1 MKVGL
6 TGGIGAGKST
16 VADLFSQKGA
26 VVIRSDELARQVI
39 EPQTPGFQ
47 QVIDRFGKDFI
58 NSEGYI
64 DRAKLAQTVFQDD
77 AALKDLENIV
87 HPLVRSRTNQII
99 DQHTSETIIVN
110 EIPLLL
116 EKKME
121 SLFDFLVI
129 VISSEKNRLERLA
142 QRGLTT
148 EQATARM
155 SKQVSDDERKA
166 AADFL
171 IVNDGNLDQLEVD
184 VEKIWQTLQERSFK
198 S

>member
-16 VADLFSQKGA
+16 VADLFSKRGA

-39 EPQTPGFQ
+39 EPQTPGFK
-47 QVIDRFGKDFI
+47 QVTSRFGNEIVND
-58 NSEGYI
+58 EGSI
-64 DRAKLAQTVFQDD
+64 DRAKLAQVVFNDD
-77 AALKDLENIV
+77 VALKDLENII
-87 HPLVRSRTNQII
+87 HPLVRERTNQLMSE
-99 DQHTSETIIVN
+99 QTSETIIVN

-129 VISSEKNRLERLA
+129 VISSEKNRLERLS
-142 QRGLTT
+142 QKGVLE
-148 EQATARM
+148 EQAKARM
-155 SKQVSDDERKA
+155 AKQVNDQDRKA

-171 IVNDGNLDQLEVD
+171 IVNDGNLDQLEAD
-184 VEKIWQTLQERSFK
+184 VQKIWQTLQERNFK

>member
-47 QVIDRFGKDFI
+47 QVIDRFGKEFV

-64 DRAKLAQTVFQDD
+64 DRAKLAQIVFQDD

-87 HPLVRSRTNQII
+87 HPLVRSKTNQIM

-129 VISSEKNRLERLA
+129 VISSEKNRLERLS

>member
-47 QVIDRFGKDFI
+47 QVIDRFGKEFV

-64 DRAKLAQTVFQDD
+64 DRAKLAQIVFHDD
-77 AALKDLENIV
+77 AALKDLENII
-87 HPLVRSRTNQII
+87 HPLVRSKTNQII

-116 EKKME
+116 EKNME

-148 EQATARM
+148 EQASARM
-155 SKQVSDDERKA
+155 AKQVSDDERKA

-171 IVNDGNLDQLEVD
+171 IVNDGNLDQLDAD

>member
-16 VADLFSQKGA
+16 VADLFSKRGA

-39 EPQTPGFQ
+39 EPETSGYE
-47 QVIDRFGKDFI
+47 QVISRFGKEI
-58 NSEGYI
+58 VNAKGSI
-64 DRAKLAQTVFQDD
+64 DRAKLAQLVFNDD
-77 AALKDLENIV
+77 VALKDLENII
-87 HPLVRSRTNQII
+87 HPLVRERTNKLMSAQ
-99 DQHTSETIIVN
+99 TPETIIVN

-129 VISSEKNRLERLA
+129 VISTEKNRLERLS
-142 QRGLTT
+142 QKGLT
-148 EQATARM
+148 EDQAKARIA
-155 SKQVSDDERKA
+155 KQVNDDTRKA

-171 IVNDGNLDQLEVD
+171 IVNDGNLDQLDTD
-184 VEKIWQTLQERSFK
+184 VQKIWQTLQERNFK

>member
-47 QVIDRFGKDFI
+47 QVIDRFGKEFV

-64 DRAKLAQTVFQDD
+64 DRAKLAQIVFQDD
-77 AALKDLENIV
+77 AALKDLENII
-87 HPLVRSRTNQII
+87 HPLVRSKTNQII

-142 QRGLTT
+142 QRGLAA

-155 SKQVSDDERKA
+155 AKQVSDEERKA

-171 IVNDGNLDQLEVD
+171 IVNDGNLDQLEAD

>member
-47 QVIDRFGKDFI
+47 QVIDRFGKDFV

-64 DRAKLAQTVFQDD
+64 DRAKLAQIVFQDD
-77 AALKDLENIV
+77 AALKDLENII
-87 HPLVRSRTNQII
+87 HPLVRNKTNQII
-99 DQHTSETIIVN
+99 EQHTSETIIVN

-142 QRGLTT
+142 QRGLAA

-155 SKQVSDDERKA
+155 AKQVSDEERKA

-171 IVNDGNLDQLEVD
+171 IVNDGNLDQLEAD

>member
-47 QVIDRFGKDFI
+47 QVIDRFGKDFV

-64 DRAKLAQTVFQDD
+64 DRAKLAQIVFQDD
-77 AALKDLENIV
+77 AALKDLENII
-87 HPLVRSRTNQII
+87 HPLVRSKTNQII

-142 QRGLTT
+142 HRGLTA

-155 SKQVSDDERKA
+155 AKQVSDEQRKA

-171 IVNDGNLDQLEVD
+171 IVNDGNLDQLEAD

>member
-16 VADLFSQKGA
+16 VADLFSKRGA

-39 EPQTPGFQ
+39 EPQTPGFK
-47 QVIDRFGKDFI
+47 QVTSRFGNEIVND
-58 NSEGYI
+58 EGNI
-64 DRAKLAQTVFQDD
+64 DRAKLAQVVFNDD
-77 AALKDLENIV
+77 VALKDLENIV
-87 HPLVRSRTNQII
+87 HPLVRERTNQLMSE
-99 DQHTSETIIVN
+99 QTSETIIVN

-129 VISSEKNRLERLA
+129 VISSEKNRLERLS
-142 QRGLTT
+142 QKGVS
-148 EQATARM
+148 EDQAKARM
-155 SKQVSDDERKA
+155 AKQVNDQDRKA

-171 IVNDGNLDQLEVD
+171 IVNDGNLDQLEAD
-184 VEKIWQTLQERSFK
+184 VQKIWQTLQERNFK

>member
-39 EPQTPGFQ
+39 EPQTPGFE
-47 QVIDRFGKDFI
+47 QVVARFGKEFV

-64 DRAKLAQTVFQDD
+64 DRAKLAQVVFHDD
-77 AALKDLENIV
+77 AALKDLENII
-87 HPLVRSRTNQII
+87 HPLVRNKTNQII
-99 DQHTSETIIVN
+99 EQQTAETIIVN

-129 VISSEKNRLERLA
+129 VISSEKNRLERLT
-142 QRGLTT
+142 QRGLKKD
-148 EQATARM
+148 QVIARM
-155 SKQVSDDERKA
+155 TKQVSDEDRKA

-171 IVNDGNLDQLEVD
+171 IVNDGNLDQLEAD

-198 S
+198 P

>member
-47 QVIDRFGKDFI
+47 QVIDRFGKDLV

-64 DRAKLAQTVFQDD
+64 DRAKLAQIVFQDD
-77 AALKDLENIV
+77 AALKDLENII
-87 HPLVRSRTNQII
+87 HPLVRSKTNEII

-171 IVNDGNLDQLEVD
+171 IVNDGNLDQLEAD

>member
-47 QVIDRFGKDFI
+47 QVIDRFGKEFV

-64 DRAKLAQTVFQDD
+64 DRAKLAQIVFQDD

-87 HPLVRSRTNQII
+87 HPLVRSKTNQII

-116 EKKME
+116 EKRME

-129 VISSEKNRLERLA
+129 VISSEKNRLERLS

-171 IVNDGNLDQLEVD
+171 IVNDGNLDQLEAD

>member
-16 VADLFSQKGA
+16 VADLFSQNGA

-47 QVIDRFGKDFI
+47 QVIDRFGKDFV

-64 DRAKLAQTVFQDD
+64 DRAKLAQIVFQDD

-87 HPLVRSRTNQII
+87 HPLVRSKTNQII

-142 QRGLTT
+142 QRGLTA

-155 SKQVSDDERKA
+155 VKQVSDDERKA

-171 IVNDGNLDQLEVD
+171 IVNDGNLDQLEAD
-184 VEKIWQTLQERSFK
+184 VEKIWQTLQERNFK

>member
-16 VADLFSQKGA
+16 VADLFSKRGA

-39 EPQTPGFQ
+39 EPQTPGFK
-47 QVIDRFGKDFI
+47 QVTSRFGNEI
-58 NSEGYI
+58 VNEEGKI
-64 DRAKLAQTVFQDD
+64 DRAKLAQVVFNDD
-77 AALKDLENIV
+77 VALKDLENII
-87 HPLVRSRTNQII
+87 HPLVRERTNQLMSE
-99 DQHTSETIIVN
+99 QTSETIIVN

-129 VISSEKNRLERLA
+129 VISSEKNRLERLS
-142 QRGLTT
+142 QKGVLE
-148 EQATARM
+148 EQAKARM
-155 SKQVSDDERKA
+155 AKQVNDQDRKA

-171 IVNDGNLDQLEVD
+171 IVNDGNLDQLEAD
-184 VEKIWQTLQERSFK
+184 VQKIWQTLQERNFK

>member
-47 QVIDRFGKDFI
+47 QVIDRFGKDFV

-64 DRAKLAQTVFQDD
+64 DRAKLAQIVFQDD

-87 HPLVRSRTNQII
+87 HPLVRSKTNQII

-129 VISSEKNRLERLA
+129 VISSEKNRLERLS
-142 QRGLTT
+142 QRGLTA

-171 IVNDGNLDQLEVD
+171 IVNDGNLDQLEAD

>member
-16 VADLFSQKGA
+16 VADLFSKRGA

-39 EPQTPGFQ
+39 EPETPGQ
-47 QVIDRFGKDFI
+47 KQVISRFGVEILNDKG
-58 NSEGYI
+58 SI
-64 DRAKLAQTVFQDD
+64 DRAKLAQIVFKDD
-77 AALKDLENIV
+77 VALKDLENIV
-87 HPLVRSRTNQII
+87 HPLVRERTNQLMSE
-99 DQHTSETIIVN
+99 QTSETIIIN

-116 EKKME
+116 EKNME

-129 VISSEKNRLERLA
+129 VISSEKNRLERLL
-142 QRGLTT
+142 QRGVS
-148 EQATARM
+148 EDQAKARM
-155 SKQVSDDERKA
+155 AKQVDDQARKA

-171 IVNDGNLDQLEVD
+171 IVNDGNLDQLDAD
-184 VEKIWQTLQERSFK
+184 VQKIWQTLQERNFK

>member
-47 QVIDRFGKDFI
+47 QVIDRFGKEFV

-64 DRAKLAQTVFQDD
+64 DRAKLAQIVFQDD
-77 AALKDLENIV
+77 AALKDLENII
-87 HPLVRSRTNQII
+87 HPLVRSKTNQIM

-171 IVNDGNLDQLEVD
+171 IVNDGNLDQLEAD

>member
-47 QVIDRFGKDFI
+47 QVIDRFGKDLL
-58 NSEGYI
+58 NAEGYI
-64 DRAKLAQTVFQDD
+64 DRAKLAQIVFKDD
-77 AALKDLENIV
+77 AALKDLENII
-87 HPLVRSRTNQII
+87 HPLVRSKTNQII

-142 QRGLTT
+142 HRGLTA

-155 SKQVSDDERKA
+155 AKQVSDEQRKA

-171 IVNDGNLDQLEVD
+171 IVNDGNLDQLEAD
-184 VEKIWQTLQERSFK
+184 VEKIWQTLQERNFK

>member
-39 EPQTPGFQ
+39 EPQTPVFQ
-47 QVIDRFGKDFI
+47 QVIDRFGKDI
-58 NSEGYI
+58 VNSEGYI
-64 DRAKLAQTVFQDD
+64 DRAKLAQIVFQDD

-87 HPLVRSRTNQII
+87 HPLVRSKTNELVN
-99 DQHTSETIIVN
+99 QHTAETIIVN

-155 SKQVSDDERKA
+155 AKQVSDDERRA

-171 IVNDGNLDQLEVD
+171 IVNDGNLDQLEAD

>member
-64 DRAKLAQTVFQDD
+64 DRAKLAQIVFQDD

-87 HPLVRSRTNQII
+87 HPLVRSKTNQII

-129 VISSEKNRLERLA
+129 VISSEKNRLERLS

-171 IVNDGNLDQLEVD
+171 IVNDGNLDQLEAD

>member
-39 EPQTPGFQ
+39 EPQTPGFK
-47 QVIDRFGKDFI
+47 QVTSRFGNEII
-58 NSEGYI
+58 NDEGNI
-64 DRAKLAQTVFQDD
+64 DRAKLAQVVFNDD
-77 AALKDLENIV
+77 GALKDLENII
-87 HPLVRSRTNQII
+87 HPLVRERTNQLMSE
-99 DQHTSETIIVN
+99 QTSETIIVN

-129 VISSEKNRLERLA
+129 VISSEKNRLERLF
-142 QRGLTT
+142 QKGVSE
-148 EQATARM
+148 EQAKARM
-155 SKQVSDDERKA
+155 AKQVNDQDRKA

-171 IVNDGNLDQLEVD
+171 IVNDGNLDQLEAD
-184 VEKIWQTLQERSFK
+184 VQKIWQTLQERNFK

>member
-47 QVIDRFGKDFI
+47 QVIDRFGQDFI

-64 DRAKLAQTVFQDD
+64 DRAKLAQIVFHDD
-77 AALKDLENIV
+77 TALKDLENII
-87 HPLVRSRTNQII
+87 HPLVRSKTNQII

-129 VISSEKNRLERLA
+129 VISSEKNRLERLT

-148 EQATARM
+148 EQAIARM
-155 SKQVSDDERKA
+155 AKQVSDDERKA

-171 IVNDGNLDQLEVD
+171 IVNDGNLDQLEAD
-184 VEKIWQTLQERSFK
+184 VEKIWQTLQERNFK

>member
-16 VADLFSQKGA
+16 VADLFSKRGA

-39 EPQTPGFQ
+39 EPQTPGFK
-47 QVIDRFGKDFI
+47 QVTSRFGNEII
-58 NSEGYI
+58 NDEGNI
-64 DRAKLAQTVFQDD
+64 DRAKLAQVVFNDD
-77 AALKDLENIV
+77 GALKDLENII
-87 HPLVRSRTNQII
+87 HPLVRERTNQLMSE
-99 DQHTSETIIVN
+99 QTSETIIVN

-129 VISSEKNRLERLA
+129 VISSEKNRLERLS
-142 QRGLTT
+142 QKGVS
-148 EQATARM
+148 EDQAKARM
-155 SKQVSDDERKA
+155 AKQVNDQDRKA

-171 IVNDGNLDQLEVD
+171 VVNDGNLDQLEAD
-184 VEKIWQTLQERSFK
+184 VQKIWQTLQERNFK

>member
-47 QVIDRFGKDFI
+47 QVIDRFGKDFV

-64 DRAKLAQTVFQDD
+64 DRAKLAQIVFHDD
-77 AALKDLENIV
+77 AALKDLENII
-87 HPLVRSRTNQII
+87 HPLVRSKTNQII

-116 EKKME
+116 EKNME

-148 EQATARM
+148 EQASARM
-155 SKQVSDDERKA
+155 AKQVSDDERKA

-171 IVNDGNLDQLEVD
+171 IVNDGNLDKLDAD

>member
-47 QVIDRFGKDFI
+47 QVVDRFGKDFI
-58 NSEGYI
+58 NSDGYI
-64 DRAKLAQTVFQDD
+64 DRAKLAQVVFQDD
-77 AALKDLENIV
+77 AALKDLENII
-87 HPLVRSRTNQII
+87 HPLVRSKTDQII

-129 VISSEKNRLERLA
+129 VISSEKNRLERLV
-142 QRGLTT
+142 QRGLTA

-155 SKQVSDDERKA
+155 VKQVSDDERKA

-171 IVNDGNLDQLEVD
+171 IVNDGNLDQLEAD

>member
-47 QVIDRFGKDFI
+47 QVIDRFGKEFV

-64 DRAKLAQTVFQDD
+64 DRAKLAQIVFQDD

-87 HPLVRSRTNQII
+87 HPLVRSKTNQII

-129 VISSEKNRLERLA
+129 VISSEKNRLERLS

-171 IVNDGNLDQLEVD
+171 IVNDGNLDQLEAD

>member
-1 MKVGL
+1 
-6 TGGIGAGKST
+6 
-16 VADLFSQKGA
+16 
-26 VVIRSDELARQVI
+26 
-39 EPQTPGFQ
+39 
-47 QVIDRFGKDFI
+47 
-58 NSEGYI
+58 
-64 DRAKLAQTVFQDD
+64 
-77 AALKDLENIV
+77 LKDLENIV
-87 HPLVRSRTNQII
+87 HPLVRSKTNQII

-129 VISSEKNRLERLA
+129 VISSEKNRLERLS

>member
-47 QVIDRFGKDFI
+47 QVIDRFGKDI
-58 NSEGYI
+58 VNSEGYI
-64 DRAKLAQTVFQDD
+64 DRAKLAQIVFQDD

-87 HPLVRSRTNQII
+87 HPLVRSKTNELVN
-99 DQHTSETIIVN
+99 QHTAETIIVN

-142 QRGLTT
+142 QRGLTI

-155 SKQVSDDERKA
+155 AKQVSDDERRA

-171 IVNDGNLDQLEVD
+171 IVNDGNLDQLEAD

>member
-64 DRAKLAQTVFQDD
+64 DRAKLAQVVFHDD

-87 HPLVRSRTNQII
+87 HPLVRSKTNQII

-129 VISSEKNRLERLA
+129 VISSEKNRLERLSH
-142 QRGLTT
+142 RGLTT
-148 EQATARM
+148 EQASARM
-155 SKQVSDDERKA
+155 AKQVSDDERKA

-171 IVNDGNLDQLEVD
+171 IVNDGNIEQLQAD

>member
-39 EPQTPGFQ
+39 EPQTHGFE
-47 QVIDRFGKDFI
+47 QVVARFGKEFV

-64 DRAKLAQTVFQDD
+64 DRARLAQVVFHDD
-77 AALKDLENIV
+77 AALKDLENII
-87 HPLVRSRTNQII
+87 HPLVRNKTNQII
-99 DQHTSETIIVN
+99 EQQTAETIIVN

-129 VISSEKNRLERLA
+129 VISSEKNRLERLT
-142 QRGLTT
+142 QRGLKKD
-148 EQATARM
+148 QVIARM
-155 SKQVSDDERKA
+155 TKQVSDEDRKA

-171 IVNDGNLDQLEVD
+171 IVNDGNLDQLEAD